1 MAEAAVEENG
11 SEKVSSVKSKLET
24 LKILLIMEKKYV
36 ERRGSE
42 TVKQLKFSLYSQGS
56 FAGANYTGKDKV
68 EEDKGKPTISVKEE
82 QKLI

>member
-1 MAEAAVEENG
+1 
-11 SEKVSSVKSKLET
+11 
-24 LKILLIMEKKYV
+24 MEKKYV

-42 TVKQLKFSLYSQGS
+42 KVKQLKFTLYSQGS